1 MAKRKSQ
8 TVEKGIFYQYV
19 PGDPQERK
27 YYYVRLNGSRVYC
40 GEGDEGYQKAK
51 LARRELEQEKA
62 LHQMDALGLEDRAE
76 KIRKQKKAR
85 SQFKTVTDLSN
96 WYFSLHSIQSQASY
110 TRKTHSARHILAF
123 YGKMRL
129 EDVDADSTEEYREY
143 RKGFGAADATV
154 DLDLAVLRA
163 MYFLARKRKKI
174 PAEYMPGEFVQV
186 RATNPRPLITD
197 EQYNLLVEN
206 TGQDFADVITCGWES
221 AMRSG
226 EIANLRAYQVH
237 LNATVS
243 EVPPVRADY
252 IDLGIFDTKTKAQR
266 TVPVSA
272 ELKEVLARRV
282 EGLEPEDY
290 VFTKEDGKP
299 WNSNAI
305 ATRFKR
311 LCDKVGIP
319 HGDTLLNDKGERI
332 GIVFHCLRH
341 TRTTKWVEMGFS
353 DEIVRRATGH
363 KSLDAY
369 QQYVKLNAGSV
380 MLLVKEGKGR
390 VENGMTASV
399 NSRH

>member
-1 MAKRKSQ
+1 
-8 TVEKGIFYQYV
+8 
-19 PGDPQERK
+19 
-27 YYYVRLNGSRVYC
+27 
-40 GEGDEGYQKAK
+40 
-51 LARRELEQEKA
+51 
-62 LHQMDALGLEDRAE
+62 
-76 KIRKQKKAR
+76 
-85 SQFKTVTDLSN
+85 
-96 WYFSLHSIQSQASY
+96 
-110 TRKTHSARHILAF
+110 
-123 YGKMRL
+123 
-129 EDVDADSTEEYREY
+129 
-143 RKGFGAADATV
+143 
-154 DLDLAVLRA
+154 
-163 MYFLARKRKKI
+163 
-174 PAEYMPGEFVQV
+174 
-186 RATNPRPLITD
+186 
-197 EQYNLLVEN
+197 
-206 TGQDFADVITCGWES
+206 
-221 AMRSG
+221 MRSG